1 MSTIEHRPSPQASP
15 SPAAPATPAPL
26 PAAPRPAEPPFTDEP
41 TDRFPVVPP
50 RSRGPRPAR
59 MHRAQAGEL
68 AALAFLVPLVVP
80 APRAPAA
87 VEFRAAS

>member
-1 MSTIEHRPSPQASP
+1 MSTIEHRPCPQSSP
-15 SPAAPATPAPL
+15 APATPAAL
-26 PAAPRPAEPPFTDEP
+26 PATPQPAEPPFTDEP
-41 TDRFPVVPP
+41 TGRFPVVPP
-50 RSRGPRPAR
+50 RSGGRRPAR